1 MAVAKLAESTKK
13 NYLMRV
19 NQYVKEVKMG
29 PDEFVR
35 SVKARPKKFEE
46 SFIEFLQATAK
57 RSSPSTTMAYR
68 DSLKRFLEINRVRG
82 IDWDY
87 VGDFVPSAKKA
98 GQDRAPTLEEIQR
111 IVDVSDLRMRCLVLF
126 LCSTGARIG
135 SIPYLKWSD
144 VEGVEVE
151 EKKFAKVT
159 IYRNEPEAY
168 ITFMTPESYGLLLEY
183 RKLREGIG
191 EHVTAASHVFVTQG
205 NARDFDPAGVRQVS
219 INTLKNQ
226 LGKLLEN
233 LGMRTAISQRG
244 RYKTYEFK
252 QAHGFRKFFKTRMEV
267 AGVKP
272 LAVETMMGHNT
283 GLARSYY
290 KPTAGELA
298 NEYSKAIDELTIVRP
313 QQSVAKDAILATIRK
328 EMLIGRYS
336 EVEIGKI
343 GDLSKLTNEQMVEL
357 LNRRAQPAAPKV
369 AGTGSQRVVPA
380 SDVKGMIE
388 QGWEYLTKLPD
399 GYVVMKLPKP

>member
-1 MAVAKLAESTKK
+1 
-13 NYLMRV
+13 
-19 NQYVKEVKMG
+19 
-29 PDEFVR
+29 
-35 SVKARPKKFEE
+35 
-46 SFIEFLQATAK
+46 
-57 RSSPSTTMAYR
+57 
-68 DSLKRFLEINRVRG
+68 
-82 IDWDY
+82 
-87 VGDFVPSAKKA
+87 
-98 GQDRAPTLEEIQR
+98 
-111 IVDVSDLRMRCLVLF
+111 
-126 LCSTGARIG
+126 
-135 SIPYLKWSD
+135 
-144 VEGVEVE
+144 
-151 EKKFAKVT
+151 
-159 IYRNEPEAY
+159 
-168 ITFMTPESYGLLLEY
+168 MTPESYGLLLEY

-205 NARDFDPAGVRQVS
+205 NARDFDPAGVRHVS

-298 NEYSKAIDELTIVRP
+298 NEYSKAIDELTVVRP

-328 EMLIGRYS
+328 EMLIGRYR
-336 EVEIGKI
+336 EEEIGRL
-343 GDLSKLTNEQMVEL
+343 GTCQSSPTSRWLSC
-357 LNRRAQPAAPKV
+357 
-369 AGTGSQRVVPA
+369 
-380 SDVKGMIE
+380 
-388 QGWEYLTKLPD
+388 
-399 GYVVMKLPKP
+399 